1 MFLGLEMRS
10 IVSVLYNSIF
20 YPDKTIPWRATSR
33 DNYHT
38 TALWFAE
45 WVPEYLLRR
54 EFNIGGIRFQSDVA
68 RYYDSS
74 RTNMSVHSIL
84 RRARPTRKKRRK
96 KIRDILPFSG
106 SLILTTMTP
115 AVRELTWTRKF
126 PLQRT
131 GNIFQRPAKP
141 LQIHAV
147 YDITASG
154 ESFVARLD
162 LLVQRNN
169 TICDMTF

>member
-1 MFLGLEMRS
+1 MR
-10 IVSVLYNSIF
+10 
-20 YPDKTIPWRATSR
+20 
-33 DNYHT
+33 
-38 TALWFAE
+38 
-45 WVPEYLLRR
+45 
-54 EFNIGGIRFQSDVA
+54 G
-68 RYYDSS
+68 
-74 RTNMSVHSIL
+74 
-84 RRARPTRKKRRK
+84 
-96 KIRDILPFSG
+96 ILPFSG

-154 ESFVARLD
+154 ESFVARLA
-162 LLVQRNN
+162 LRWFTHAEEQYNL
-169 TICDMTF
+169 